1 VIIPTFEEMDDAVE
15 GLLELFEEQDSQSLV
30 DLIKASFA
38 GDRSAAGRYAAQQR
52 WKGNAKDDIS
62 NQVTVG
68 FESEG
73 KNRGTVWAT
82 DKATGKVVGA
92 LKFDANFI
100 GKIYVA
106 KDYRRKGIGSFLYN
120 EAKKHNGGVEMKAD
134 DYTVSGAGFM
144 SAVTGKEV
152 FQTGDNSWAG
162 IEWKSWLERLD
173 RDALKK
179 QSLVDLIK
187 ASFAGD
193 RSAAGR
199 YAAEQRWK
207 GHAKVDEPRDYQ
219 NISLAEYEKLSSVT
233 SQKEKAVDSPVARKA
248 YGVWGTSSFVQIN
261 ETLRGHEIDEDSWI
275 PESFSA
281 EEAAQSLKDNF
292 DAFAV
297 ELPKDATVFRGVA
310 YESEV
315 GFIEEG
321 TIFTDKGLIS
331 TSTTFKFARSFG
343 DGSELDLVFDIQIP
357 KGTKVWAPKT
367 AFVKQET
374 EITLRPGTRFKV
386 KQVYDES
393 DDYGDVRRVV
403 MEVIND

>member
-1 VIIPTFEEMDDAVE
+1 MSEIDF
-15 GLLELFEEQDSQSLV
+15 
-30 DLIKASFA
+30 
-38 GDRSAAGRYAAQQR
+38 RGRY
-52 WKGNAKDDIS
+52 
-62 NQVTVG
+62 
-68 FESEG
+68 
-73 KNRGTVWAT
+73 
-82 DKATGKVVGA
+82 
-92 LKFDANFI
+92 
-100 GKIYVA
+100 
-106 KDYRRKGIGSFLYN
+106 GS
-120 EAKKHNGGVEMKAD
+120 
-134 DYTVSGAGFM
+134 AG
-144 SAVTGKEV
+144 SKEV
-152 FQTGDNSWAG
+152 YFARIKKGLGA
-162 IEWKSWLERLD
+162 
-173 RDALKK
+173 DALKK

-199 YAAEQRWK
+199 YAAQQRWQ
-207 GHAKVDEPRDYQ
+207 GHVKVDKPRDYQ
-219 NISLAEYEKLSSVT
+219 NISLTEYENLSSVT
-233 SQKEKAVDSPVARKA
+233 SQKEKAVDSPIARKA
-248 YGVWGTSSFVQIN
+248 YSVWGTSSFVQIN
-261 ETLRGHEIDEDSWI
+261 ETLRGREIDEDSWI

-281 EEAAQSLKDNF
+281 EEAAQALKENF

-315 GFIEEG
+315 EFIEEG
-321 TIFTDKGLIS
+321 TIFADKGLIS

-357 KGTKVWAPKT
+357 KGTKVWAPRT
-367 AFVKQET
+367 PFVKQET